1 MIHFSNSTHE
11 SQVQFYAPLPTL
23 HTSPPQKVL
32 IMPKRYSI
40 PAITLHWLMAILIL
54 GTLGVGL
61 TFEDMPFSK
70 DKLILINWHK
80 WAGITVLWLTAV
92 RLSLRL
98 ITKTP
103 APLESLT
110 SWEKK
115 LSIGAHHALYLL
127 MFAIPLS
134 GWIMSSAKGYPVVY
148 FGLVQLPDLIGK
160 QSHDVA
166 ETLEEIHG
174 LFADGFL
181 VLLGLHVIGALKHQ
195 WLDKKPIFYRMGI
208 GKPPKDLP

>member
-1 MIHFSNSTHE
+1 
-11 SQVQFYAPLPTL
+11 
-23 HTSPPQKVL
+23 
-32 IMPKRYSI
+32 MPKRYSI

-80 WAGITVLWLTAV
+80 WAGITVLWLTAL

-98 ITKTP
+98 VNKPP
-103 APLESLT
+103 APLDSLT
-110 SWEKK
+110 TWEKK

-181 VLLGLHVIGALKHQ
+181 VLLGLHIIGALKHQ
-195 WLDKKPIFYRMGI
+195 WLDKKPIFYRMGL
-208 GKPPKDLP
+208 GKPPKDLS

>member
-1 MIHFSNSTHE
+1 
-11 SQVQFYAPLPTL
+11 
-23 HTSPPQKVL
+23 
-32 IMPKRYSI
+32 MPKRYSM

-103 APLESLT
+103 PPLESLT
-110 SWEKK
+110 TWEKK

-127 MFAIPLS
+127 MFSIPLS

-148 FGLVQLPDLIGK
+148 FGVITLPNLIGK
-160 QSHDVA
+160 HPESIA
-166 ETLEEIHG
+166 ELVFGYPNWLSPLMAFIATKLGIASMQVTEALENLHSA
-174 LFADGFL
+174 LADGFL

-208 GKPPKDLP
+208 GKPPKDIP